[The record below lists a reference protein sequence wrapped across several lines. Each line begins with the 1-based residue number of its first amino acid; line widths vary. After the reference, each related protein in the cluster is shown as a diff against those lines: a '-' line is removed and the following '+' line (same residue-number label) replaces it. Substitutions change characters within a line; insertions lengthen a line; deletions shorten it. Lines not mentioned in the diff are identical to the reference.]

1 MFLMLP
7 TDIQERFETAN
18 LDPDSVSLIVN
29 QKRKVLGLTE
39 ALCEIS
45 LGKPATIDRISI
57 ITNGVI
63 VLKPRLVKFLS
74 IYDST

>member
-45 LGKPATIDRISI
+45 LGKPATIDQISI
-57 ITNGVI
+57 ITNGAV